1 MNVMS
6 IRTRLLFTWSTNKI
20 LFLWVTS
27 IIVSIIT
34 LLLIY
39 FKISPAQNNLALHYN
54 VVFGVDTFGSY
65 RELYKL
71 PAISFFIIALNF
83 GITRVLKIDRNFLS
97 YMAAWISL
105 IISVIIFLSVIFLF
119 QVN

>member
-6 IRTRLLFTWSTNKI
+6 IRIKLLSAWATNKI
-20 LFLWVTS
+20 LFLWVAS

-71 PAISFFIIALNF
+71 PLISFFIAILNF
-83 GITRVLKIDRNFLS
+83 GITRALKIDRNFLS

-105 IISVIIFLSVIFLF
+105 LVSLIIFLSVIFLF